1 MAGKSS
7 KSNNRGSDL
16 FGYFV
21 SGKDIQYHTYQFATA
36 TPGADPAGHVA
47 SGGVISDYST
57 PPGAVFRAH
66 VFTASGTFN
75 VTCLLYTSPS
85 PRD

>member
-47 SGGVISDYST
+47 SGGVISDYTS
-57 PPGAVFRAH
+57 GSNVYRAH
-66 VFTASGTFN
+66 VFTSSGTFDA
-75 VTCLLYTSPS
+75 VSYTHLTLPTKA
-85 PRD
+85 